1 MISNTLY
8 NHDLHVI
15 LVRNLAF
22 YELEKK
28 LFVTPAEY
36 AATEFDFRIIFS
48 HHWHHDQPPLKS
60 DVERCQAESKC
71 ITVTA
76 VTDRM
81 VVPVRCVVP

>member
-15 LVRNLAF
+15 SVRDLVF

-36 AATEFDFRIIFS
+36 MPQRNLILASFLYVIGITGMI
-48 HHWHHDQPPLKS
+48 
-60 DVERCQAESKC
+60 ES
-71 ITVTA
+71 IRV
-76 VTDRM
+76 
-81 VVPVRCVVP
+81 

>member
-15 LVRNLAF
+15 LVRNLVF

-48 HHWHHDQPPLKS
+48 RHWHHDQPPSNPTSSAAKRSLNAS
-60 DVERCQAESKC
+60 RSLL
-71 ITVTA
+71 
-76 VTDRM
+76 
-81 VVPVRCVVP
+81 

>member
-48 HHWHHDQPPLKS
+48 RHWHHDQPPLKS

>member
-15 LVRNLAF
+15 SVRDLVF

-36 AATEFDFRIIFS
+36 MPQRNLILASFYTSLAS
-48 HHWHHDQPPLKS
+48 L
-60 DVERCQAESKC
+60 A
-71 ITVTA
+71 
-76 VTDRM
+76 
-81 VVPVRCVVP
+81 

>member
-15 LVRNLAF
+15 LVRNLVF

-48 HHWHHDQPPLKS
+48 HHWHHDQPGPSVKTKS
-60 DVERCQAESKC
+60 QAKSWTAQAKVS
-71 ITVTA
+71 TV
-76 VTDRM
+76 M
-81 VVPVRCVVP
+81 